1 MPPASRDDDLE
12 ARVAALETAI
22 EDLRDDLLEENT
34 MSRELFS
41 PPSLRDILRFTD
53 QIAIPG
59 IILILETNIRLLKL
73 LQRTIRLSDTS
84 ATSDGS
90 SEIQTELATYTSK
103 TLRELETAISKLQS
117 LDIAGGPAD
126 ETAQSLLTD
135 IRELRTDITNELNE
149 ASTNAPPTSN
159 QNADELTNEIAE
171 ELEDLKHELDERQNH
186 DPSEDDN

>member
-1 MPPASRDDDLE
+1 MPPASRDDDLD

-22 EDLRDDLLEENT
+22 EDLRNDLLEENT
-34 MSRELFS
+34 NPRGVFS
-41 PPSLRDILRFTD
+41 PPPLRDILRFTD

-90 SEIQTELATYTSK
+90 REIQTELATYTSR

-135 IRELRTDITNELNE
+135 IRALRSEITNELDE
-149 ASTNAPPTSN
+149 ASKNTPADSN
-159 QNADELTNEIAE
+159 PNADELTNEIAE

-186 DPSEDDN
+186 DSSEDDI